1 MAQLSL
7 DRNNNK
13 VSCSEPG
20 SPVAPPRRWKAE
32 DIYESLPGSLKSELV
47 VRSREMDD
55 PEELERRREMI
66 RTQTPAQLS
75 EINSLSDLPVPK
87 FIEKMVTRSETEKI
101 E

>member
-1 MAQLSL
+1 
-7 DRNNNK
+7 
-13 VSCSEPG
+13 
-20 SPVAPPRRWKAE
+20 
-32 DIYESLPGSLKSELV
+32 
-47 VRSREMDD
+47 MDD

-75 EINSLSDLPVPK
+75 EINSISDLPVPK

>member
-1 MAQLSL
+1 M
-7 DRNNNK
+7 
-13 VSCSEPG
+13 
-20 SPVAPPRRWKAE
+20 APPRRWKTE

-75 EINSLSDLPVPK
+75 QINSISDLPVPK
-87 FIEKMVTRSETEKI
+87 FIEKMVTKSDPDNTQ
-101 E
+101 